1 VARALVWLWGW
12 SLLGLDAIWLQVDLL
27 LNSVKDAYQTASG
40 RAILKPIVMPT
51 IGYAR
56 VRSTGQDLDVQ
67 LEKLEGAGCASA
79 LH

>member
-12 SLLGLDAIWLQVDLL
+12 SLLGLDTIWLQVDLL